1 MKYFSNFKS
10 IIELKNQSIFRF
22 KMSLIFL
29 FLLQLFMNLFSIV
42 SAKEIEQGLT
52 FETKRYQHHRYVEV
66 TLSLDQ
72 LKLSQHW
79 LDPKTGESYASLNSF
94 NQAISQNQGVLLFAI
109 NSGIYT
115 KEYAPLGLY
124 IENKQLLAPLNLV
137 KSNEGQGN
145 FALLPNGVFYLTDKN
160 QAYVTDTDSFHRQF
174 QGDYRGIENA
184 VQSGPMLLINGE
196 FNPHFLPK
204 SNSLRIRSGVCAVD
218 NGRKVTFV
226 VSEDRVNFYT
236 FASYFKEQVKCRDAL
251 YLDGTL
257 ARMYVNNRVY
267 GASFWQA
274 KPLVG
279 IWSVIQR

>member
-42 SAKEIEQGLT
+42 SAKEIEQGLA